1 MVGMSRQARKS
12 LGKQGNQSASMEIS
26 RQAEK
31 SINWKFGRAAGTL
44 FMRLLLCFGLELEVR
59 EGGRHPKVYLA
70 VPHPRLGFEPRA
82 FMRHGLTGSFVFAVA
97 LWPHAFFFDA
107 AKIKHATKSSTRK
120 SSTRK
125 CSTRK
130 SSTTKSST
138 TKILHNRQ
146 RERERERER
155 GRGSANS
162 FDSDISQRSLV
173 SI

>member
-31 SINWKFGRAAGTL
+31 STGSSGGTL
-44 FMRLLLCFGLELEVR
+44 FWRLLLCFGLELEVR

-146 RERERERER
+146 RERERER